1 MARYTIDINNELE
14 YKLKIYMK
22 ENNIKFRSVAIKKC
36 IEDVTN
42 KATNKIAI
50 FELDRKL
57 NRLLYR
63 ENQNRKLLEQLFVN
77 MGFDSNK
84 NVSQDPLLKNVYE
97 INNKYI
103 WGLD

>member
-14 YKLKIYMK
+14 YKLKVYMK

-36 IEDVTN
+36 IEEVTN
-42 KATNKIAI
+42 KATDKIAI
-50 FELDRKL
+50 FEFDRKL

-84 NVSQDPLLKNVYE
+84 NTSQDPLLKKVYE
-97 INNKYI
+97 SNNKYI
-103 WGLD
+103 WGLE

>member
-36 IEDVTN
+36 IEEVTN
-42 KATNKIAI
+42 KATDKIAI

-63 ENQNRKLLEQLFVN
+63 ENQDRKLLEQLFVN

-84 NVSQDPLLKNVYE
+84 NTSQDSLLKKVYE
-97 INNKYI
+97 SNNKYI
-103 WGLD
+103 WGLE

>member
-36 IEDVTN
+36 IEEVTN
-42 KATNKIAI
+42 KATDKIAI

-57 NRLLYR
+57 NRLLYK
-63 ENQNRKLLEQLFVN
+63 ENQDRKLLEQLFVN

-84 NVSQDPLLKNVYE
+84 NTSQDPLLKKVYE
-97 INNKYI
+97 SNNKYI
-103 WGLD
+103 WGLE

>member
-36 IEDVTN
+36 IEEVTN
-42 KATNKIAI
+42 KVTDKIAI

-63 ENQNRKLLEQLFVN
+63 ENQDRKLLEQLFVN

-84 NVSQDPLLKNVYE
+84 NTSQDPLLKKVYE
-97 INNKYI
+97 SNNKYI
-103 WGLD
+103 WGLE